1 MTQTNDQA
9 AFTGVEPGAELSSEQ
24 IEVRSRELLAQLTLD
39 EKLEM
44 MDGDSPFWAALA
56 EMMGGGYA
64 DHPWNAGVISRLG
77 IPGIRFADGPRGVVM
92 AGATTFPV
100 SMARGAAWDVALEER
115 IGDVIG
121 RELRALGGTL
131 FGGVCINLPR
141 HPAWGRAQE
150 TYGEDPYHLG
160 EMGAALT
167 RGVQRHAMACAKHY
181 ALNSIENAR
190 FTVDVTISPRA
201 LHEIY
206 LAHFK
211 RVVDEGVAAV
221 MSAYNSVNGEWCGQ
235 NEILLTDILK
245 KQWGFAGFVLTDF
258 IFGMRDARKAALAG
272 QDLEMPFQMH
282 YHRHLK
288 RLVETG
294 EVPLERVDDAVH
306 RLLRQQLRLVRPG
319 AYDVEQ
325 VGSESHRALARE
337 AAEKSMVLLQNIG
350 DLLPL
355 RDAHKIAV
363 IGRLADTPNTG
374 DDGSSNTR
382 PAHVVTPLEGI
393 QAALEGQAEVLHD
406 DGSDL
411 ERAKAT
417 ARATDAVVL
426 IVGYDYK
433 DEGEF
438 LDPDTMQG
446 LAFLFPAPSPEE
458 TPIVQAFMEGM
469 AGRPDDEPG
478 TYSSPLSGGDRDR
491 LTLHP
496 DDETLIQ
503 AIAAVNPQTIVAVM
517 GGSGVIMEAWR
528 ERVPAIL
535 MLWYPGMEGGH
546 ALADILLGRV
556 NPSGKLPLVIP
567 RRAADLPFFDK
578 GATEIEYDLW
588 HGYRKLERDG
598 NTPAFPFGFGLSY
611 TSFRYANLALDQNQ
625 LGPSETLKVSLD
637 VSNTGARAGEEVVQ
651 LYASAIGSAVERAPK
666 ELKAFTRIALQPG
679 ETRAVQLAVPI
690 SRLAYYDEAQAD
702 FVVEPLEYELF
713 AGAHSL
719 DPHALKAR
727 FVVRGS

>member
-9 AFTGVEPGAELSSEQ
+9 YFTGFEPGAKLTSEQ
-24 IEVRSRELLAQLTLD
+24 IEVRARELLAQLTLD

-44 MDGDSPFWAALA
+44 MDGDLPFWAGLV

-64 DHPWNAGVISRLG
+64 DHPWNAGVIPRPG

-131 FGGVCINLPR
+131 FGGVCINLLR

-167 RGVQRHAMACAKHY
+167 RGVQQHAMACAKHY
-181 ALNSIENAR
+181 ALNSMENAR

-206 LAHFK
+206 LSHFK

-235 NEILLTDILK
+235 NKILLTDILK
-245 KQWGFAGFVLTDF
+245 KQWGFAGYVLTDF
-258 IFGMRDARKAALAG
+258 MFGMRDAKKAALAG
-272 QDLEMPFQMH
+272 QDLEMPFQMQ
-282 YHRHLK
+282 YHQHLK
-288 RLVETG
+288 RLVEDG
-294 EVPLERVDDAVH
+294 QVPLERIDDAVY
-306 RLLRQQLRLVRPG
+306 RLLRQQLRLIRPG
-319 AYDVEQ
+319 DYDVEQ
-325 VGSESHRALARE
+325 VGCESHRALARE
-337 AAEKSMVLLQNIG
+337 AAEKSMVLLQNTG

-355 RDAHKIAV
+355 QDVQKIAV

-382 PAHVVTPLEGI
+382 PAYVVTPLEGI
-393 QAALEGQAEVLHD
+393 QAALKGQAVVLSD
-406 DGSDL
+406 DGSNL

-417 ARATDAVVL
+417 AQAADAVVL
-426 IVGYDYK
+426 VVGYDHK

-438 LDPDTMQG
+438 LDPDTMQD
-446 LAFLFPAPSPEE
+446 LAFLFPTPSPEE
-458 TPIVQAFMEGM
+458 TAIAQEFIQTI
-469 AGRPDDEPG
+469 AGQPDDEF
-478 TYSSPLSGGDRDR
+478 LSGGDRDR

-496 DDETLIQ
+496 DDEALIQ
-503 AIAAVNPQTIVAVM
+503 AIAAVNPQTIVAIM

-546 ALADILLGRV
+546 AMADILLGRV

-567 RRAADLPFFDK
+567 KRAEDLPFFDK
-578 GATEIEYDLW
+578 NATEIEYDLW

-598 NTPAFPFGFGLSY
+598 NTPAFSFGFGLSY
-611 TSFRYANLALDQNQ
+611 TSYRYANLTLTRNQ
-625 LGPSETLKVSLD
+625 LDTSETLQVSLD
-637 VSNTGARAGEEVVQ
+637 VSNTGAYAGEEVVQ
-651 LYASAIGSAVERAPK
+651 LYVSAISSTVERVPK

-679 ETRAVQLAVPI
+679 ETKIVQLSVPI
-690 SRLAYYDEAQAD
+690 SQLAYYDETQAD

-713 AGAHSL
+713 VGTHSL
-719 DPHALKAR
+719 DQHALKAR
-727 FVVRGS
+727 FVVRGD